1 MFGFDHERGLA
12 EEVIEGFREF
22 VVADLEDALIDG
34 EDDDA
39 SWAIGFVADVEG
51 LTWEALFGGEK
62 SDGEPAFFEIGF
74 EGDGGVAER
83 GHEDFFGVEG
93 ANEADIDV
101 AGAFEVCGD
110 ADALDRAGAIG
121 FEPRV
126 GVDLVAF
133 DGDQAASCVGGDD
146 TDFDLF
152 AWFE

>member
-62 SDGEPAFFEIGF
+62 SDGEATFFEIGF

-93 ANEADIDV
+93 ADEADIDV

-110 ADALDRAGAIG
+110 ADALG
-121 FEPRV
+121 
-126 GVDLVAF
+126 
-133 DGDQAASCVGGDD
+133 
-146 TDFDLF
+146 
-152 AWFE
+152 